1 MITAADADASPEICA
16 RRGAFPSPD
25 EVVNGVEADQ
35 SHDDQ
40 IDRHDEAQQP
50 RHDQDQDA
58 REEGDERRDVGN
70 VVRVTRSIRKA
81 VPPDQEA
88 LDGDDQDSAR
98 LVLKTRHEP
107 STVLIEMRLR
117 AVAKSRTATKSG
129 LHTRRCGAASSRQ
142 MSSAIGLTSSAEH
155 INPDRG
161 SRRLL
166 LALVRHSKTADGLP
180 LSAEERSC
188 SGHHCNDGI

>member
-58 REEGDERRDVGN
+58 REEGDERRDD
-70 VVRVTRSIRKA
+70 ILA
-81 VPPDQEA
+81 
-88 LDGDDQDSAR
+88 
-98 LVLKTRHEP
+98 
-107 STVLIEMRLR
+107 
-117 AVAKSRTATKSG
+117 
-129 LHTRRCGAASSRQ
+129 
-142 MSSAIGLTSSAEH
+142 
-155 INPDRG
+155 
-161 SRRLL
+161 
-166 LALVRHSKTADGLP
+166 ALVGRPMTLYA
-180 LSAEERSC
+180 
-188 SGHHCNDGI
+188 